1 MAGFLSPL
9 AIREIPGDD
18 ERWILLEPCVYYLKS
33 LQGDEWVEVGEGF
46 ITDFGS
52 IPRLLWNL
60 PGLSPFGKYRRAY
73 VVHDKLFIAPVV
85 RTKTSVRVIDFT
97 EANDILI
104 EAMQVLGAGWFL
116 RKVIWLGVRF
126 GGKVVW
132 NRYREAEN
140 ASENG

>member
-1 MAGFLSPL
+1 MAGFLEPL
-9 AIREIPGDD
+9 SIREIPGDNR
-18 ERWILLEPCVYYLKS
+18 RWILLEPCVYVLKS
-33 LQGDEWVEVGEGF
+33 LKGDEWVDAEIGF

-52 IPRLLWNL
+52 IPRLLWSF

-73 VVHDKLFIAPVV
+73 VIHDKLFIAPVV
-85 RTKTSVRVIDFT
+85 RTVTLSERVIDFT

-132 NRYREAEN
+132 NRYREKEN
-140 ASENG
+140 E